1 VLIGDAAHCCP
12 PTMAQ
17 GAAMS
22 LEDVLVLAE
31 LLASREDWDERLLTD
46 FRDRRLPRVRMVVD
60 ASVQISQWLLD
71 GVRDA
76 DMPGLM
82 VRTLGALKELP

>member
-1 VLIGDAAHCCP
+1 
-12 PTMAQ
+12 MA
-17 GAAMS
+17 